1 MGSIEMVGLRTIT
14 MGRPVGFRPES
25 PVIHLLSISPLRMHA
40 QVQLGMAQIAK
51 VIGTISVQEGGTR
64 EFGLQNLLRSCFVEQ
79 RHKQFLCLFCLLFET
94 KDILCVSCYS
104 FVVSIFHP
112 VNQTLEENKARESQL
127 PQMTGK

>member
-1 MGSIEMVGLRTIT
+1 
-14 MGRPVGFRPES
+14 
-25 PVIHLLSISPLRMHA
+25 MHA